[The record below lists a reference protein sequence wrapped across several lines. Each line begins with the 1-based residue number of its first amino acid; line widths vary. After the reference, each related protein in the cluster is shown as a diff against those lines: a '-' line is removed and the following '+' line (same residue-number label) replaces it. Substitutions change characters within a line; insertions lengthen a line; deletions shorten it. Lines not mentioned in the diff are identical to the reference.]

1 MKNFGTRLSN
11 PTTPNR
17 QNSPVRRAASLLEIM
32 ICLGIMI
39 LGATGLFNLQKGSEK
54 SIIKA
59 GEFMVA
65 GAVLHNIS
73 ELYKIRP
80 FEEIVRTVY
89 HFDESG
95 AEALPGKAAFQIK
108 VDVETVVMPNNWAAY
123 KRIFLDVEK
132 RGTFFGTTLL
142 KTALLRTTW
151 LRDQ

>member
-1 MKNFGTRLSN
+1 MMLNQKNNTAGRG
-11 PTTPNR
+11 
-17 QNSPVRRAASLLEIM
+17 ASLLEIM

-39 LGATGLFNLQKGSEK
+39 IGSLSLFNLQKGSEK
-54 SIIKA
+54 SVIKA

-73 ELYKIRP
+73 ELYKIKP
-80 FEEIVRTVY
+80 FEEIIRTVH

-95 AEALPGKAAFQIK
+95 AEVPAGKSAFQIK

-123 KRIFLDVEK
+123 KRIYLDVEK